1 MARLSKEESRQRW
14 SEVRRLLNEWDPIG
28 VIGGPDSPNDEYDW
42 LAGPLLRL
50 MERDA
55 SSSEI
60 SDFLR
65 TEIEDHFGLDPR
77 HYDFDGIAERLKGW
91 FRERW
96 AGSFV

>member
-1 MARLSKEESRQRW
+1 
-14 SEVRRLLNEWDPIG
+14 
-28 VIGGPDSPNDEYDW
+28 
-42 LAGPLLRL
+42 